1 MAFDSSN
8 SALLL
13 LSVDS
18 DNAPEPFPPDGLLSL
33 LGLLALLAFA
43 LTSLYS
49 LNSLNSLSRMGHYGQ
64 TRTPKTGTVHRTMHS
79 PICFRNILVESL
91 VDSGFCCNF
100 ANEFRRV
107 VD

>member
-1 MAFDSSN
+1 MPSGPFSPFGRYGREFWEAMPFRP
-8 SALLL
+8 LLWRL
-13 LSVDS
+13 AMPSG
-18 DNAPEPFPPDGLLSL
+18 PFSL
-33 LGLLALLAFA
+33 P
-43 LTSLYS
+43 SLR
-49 LNSLNSLSRMGHYGQ
+49 LFSLSRMGHYGQ

-91 VDSGFCCNF
+91 VESKYCCNF